1 MKPANS
7 FWFNSLYML
16 SFTAKLYK
24 GDEMRNKNNYKKINL
39 KSCEINGDLVS
50 LISKEYA
57 KMHCVFPFGIEGNN
71 LRVAMKNEKDHD
83 CLLDLKLIT
92 KKNIIPFIDSSENI
106 FYCIEKF
113 YGNKFLHNMKDE
125 DDRVSIN
132 LTDLIIDNAI
142 AEEASDIHIEPF
154 HNYCRI
160 RYRINGSLKEFKNL
174 SLEIFEKIL
183 RRIKILSG
191 IDISKKLLP
200 CDGKFSLNKFDNNY
214 DFRISTI
221 PTIYGEKIVMR
232 ILNKNSFDYSLDGI
246 TDDEKIKYKFKSIL
260 KNNNGIIF
268 LAGPTGAGK
277 SSTLYTFINELNS
290 KNKNIITIEDPVE
303 FKIDGVNQ
311 VNVNNKSGL
320 TFATGL
326 RSILRQDPDSISI
339 GEVRDLE
346 TADIAIKAAI
356 TGHLVLSTIHTSN
369 AVSTINRLQNMRI
382 KNYLLSDAIVS
393 IISQRLVRI
402 NCPHCKKEQIIDDED
417 KKIHEISSQV
427 KLYKGMGCQ
436 FCNHTGYIGRKA
448 IFEILEM
455 SERIRKLIVKCSVV
469 SELYKAALDEGMT
482 SLNQTC
488 KNMMLNGETSYEE
501 YLNIIYSIR

>member
-1 MKPANS
+1 MK
-7 FWFNSLYML
+7 
-16 SFTAKLYK
+16 KK
-24 GDEMRNKNNYKKINL
+24 INYKKVNL
-39 KSCEINGDLVS
+39 RSCEINGDLVS
-50 LISKEYA
+50 LVSKEYS
-57 KMHCVFPFGIEGNN
+57 KKHCIFPFEIEGNN
-71 LRVAMKNEKDHD
+71 IHIAMENEKDYD
-83 CLLDLKLIT
+83 FLLDLKLIT

-113 YGNKFLHNMKDE
+113 YGNNFLYNMKGE

-132 LTDLIIDNAI
+132 LTNLIIDSAI
-142 AEEASDIHIEPF
+142 TEEASDIHIEPF

-160 RYRINGSLKEFKNL
+160 RFRINGSLKNFKNL

-200 CDGKFSLNKFDNNY
+200 CDGKFSLNKYNNNY
-214 DFRISTI
+214 DLRVSTI
-221 PTIYGEKIVMR
+221 PTIFGEKAVMR

-246 TDDEKIKYKFKSIL
+246 TDDEDVKYKFQNIL
-260 KNNNGIIF
+260 KNNNGVIL
-268 LAGPTGAGK
+268 LAGPTGSGK
-277 SSTLYTFINELNS
+277 SSTQYTFINELNK

-320 TFATGL
+320 TFAAGL

-339 GEVRDLE
+339 GEIRDSE

-393 IISQRLVRI
+393 VISQRLVRI

-417 KKIHEISSQV
+417 KKINEISTEA
-427 KLYKGMGCQ
+427 KLYKGEGCEY
-436 FCNHTGYIGRKA
+436 CNQTGYIGRKA

-455 SERIRKLIVKCSVV
+455 SEKIKKLIVKSSIA
-469 SELYKAALDEGMT
+469 SEFYKVAIEEGMT
-482 SLNQTC
+482 SLNKTC
-488 KNMMLNGETSYEE
+488 KNMMLNGDTSYEE